1 VIYIVE
7 REKILEPLVIL
18 SRAMERADTPDLT
31 GENIGVSDT
40 SGKIVQTDLV
50 GRGGLR

>member
-1 VIYIVE
+1 VIYVVE

-18 SRAMERADTPDLT
+18 SRPMEGADTPDLT
-31 GENIGVSDT
+31 GEHIRVSDT
-40 SGKIVQTDLV
+40 TGKIVQTDLV